1 MSSTTRYK
9 GLLQLGLCLLLM
21 TGFTLWSASWSAPAF
36 HEGQVDQLGDSSPS
50 FLVDS
55 GDNPSGDDPYS
66 VTPQSSSDAPVDATS
81 LLVGMGVG
89 VVRRIR
95 IVSYPVLPQAPPAL
109 T

>member
-1 MSSTTRYK
+1 MSSTTRFK
-9 GLLQLGLCLLLM
+9 GLLQLGLCLLLI
-21 TGFTLWSASWSAPAF
+21 TGFTLCSASWSTPAF
-36 HEGQVDQLGDSSPS
+36 HEGQFELLGDSSPP

-55 GDNPSGDDPYS
+55 GDNSSGDDPYS
-66 VTPQSSSDAPVDATS
+66 ATPRTSSDAPVDATS
-81 LLVGMGVG
+81 LQVGMGVG